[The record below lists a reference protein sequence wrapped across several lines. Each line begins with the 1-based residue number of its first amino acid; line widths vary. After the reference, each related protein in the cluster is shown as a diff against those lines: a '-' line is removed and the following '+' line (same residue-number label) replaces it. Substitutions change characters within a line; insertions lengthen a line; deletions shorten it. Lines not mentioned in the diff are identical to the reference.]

1 MEILTSTAIGSQ
13 LKRQSANDYLQE
25 LYRAKRHEDKS
36 FDFQALLDKEME
48 KLNEQQCKTNQAR
61 RYEIPIEAINKRAE
75 AIAQQGSL
83 CGERVAFCV
92 GVGLIPKS
100 SEEIKPTRK
109 FDSKNHKQIIEREET
124 H

>member
-25 LYRAKRHEDKS
+25 LYRAKRHKNKS

-48 KLNEQQCKTNQAR
+48 KLNEQQCKTNQTR
-61 RYEIPIEAINKRAE
+61 RYEIPIKAINKRAE
-75 AIAQQGSL
+75 VIAQQGSL
-83 CGERVAFCV
+83 RGERVAFRI
-92 GVGLIPKS
+92 GIRLILKS

-124 H
+124 Q

>member
-25 LYRAKRHEDKS
+25 LYRAKRHKNKS

-48 KLNEQQCKTNQAR
+48 KLNERQCKTNQAR
-61 RYEIPIEAINKRAE
+61 RYKIPIEAINKRAE
-75 AIAQQGSL
+75 VIAQQGSL
-83 CGERVAFCV
+83 RGERVAFCIV
-92 GVGLIPKS
+92 VGLILKS

-109 FDSKNHKQIIEREET
+109 FDFKNHKQIEREET
-124 H
+124 Q

>member
-25 LYRAKRHEDKS
+25 LYRAKRHKDKS

-61 RYEIPIEAINKRAE
+61 RYTIQIEAINKRAE

-83 CGERVAFCV
+83 RGERVAFCI
-92 GVGLIPKS
+92 GVGLILKS

-109 FDSKNHKQIIEREET
+109 FDSKNHKQIEREKT
-124 H
+124 Q

>member
-25 LYRAKRHEDKS
+25 LYRAKRHKDKS

-61 RYEIPIEAINKRAE
+61 RYKIQIEAINKRAE
-75 AIAQQGSL
+75 VIAQQGSL
-83 CGERVAFCV
+83 RGERVAFCI
-92 GVGLIPKS
+92 GIRLIPKS
-100 SEEIKPTRK
+100 SEKIKPAWEL
-109 FDSKNHKQIIEREET
+109 DSKNHKQIEREEMQ
-124 H
+124 

>member
-48 KLNEQQCKTNQAR
+48 KLNERQCKTNQIR
-61 RYEIPIEAINKRAE
+61 QYEIQAKATNKRAE
-75 AIAQQGSL
+75 VIAQQGSL
-83 CGERVAFCV
+83 RGKRVAFCIRDR
-92 GVGLIPKS
+92 LILKS
-100 SEEIKPTRK
+100 S
-109 FDSKNHKQIIEREET
+109 
-124 H
+124 